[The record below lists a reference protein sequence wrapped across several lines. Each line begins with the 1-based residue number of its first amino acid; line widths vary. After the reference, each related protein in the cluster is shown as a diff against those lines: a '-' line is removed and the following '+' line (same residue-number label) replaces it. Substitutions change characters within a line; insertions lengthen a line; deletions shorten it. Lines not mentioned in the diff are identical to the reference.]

1 MAIECRRYGKNKL
14 RSGTHKKLY
23 LFFRRVDCPLRN
35 VRSVCSPSSAHS
47 LVPPP
52 THTLKCYLT
61 PDPVFHFPVLLESW
75 TTPWLESV
83 LKIVH
88 SLGGSSHL
96 CCCSQCRS
104 SSSLLPSVCAQ
115 RTQLKPDWGRGRAAW
130 GQDTGGPGDRPR
142 AHWVLAGLV
151 PVS

>member
-1 MAIECRRYGKNKL
+1 MYKN
-14 RSGTHKKLY
+14 HFCY
-23 LFFRRVDCPLRN
+23 LMLIVTFWI
-35 VRSVCSPSSAHS
+35 SVFKHLHETEAAESAH
-47 LVPPP
+47 LF
-52 THTLKCYLT
+52 LT

-96 CCCSQCRS
+96 CCRSQCRS
-104 SSSLLPSVCAQ
+104 SSSLLPSICTQ

-130 GQDTGGPGDRPR
+130 GPGHLGPWGSPLGSLGPGWARSCFVR
-142 AHWVLAGLV
+142 
-151 PVS
+151 VSTLF